1 MRAPLRRAVFMLV
14 VAGLVAGTLAYGFWP
29 QPLPVDVAVIER
41 GPIRVTV
48 DGEGKARVRNVYIV
62 SAPLAGRITRV
73 DLKAGDEV
81 EANRTLITSLEETD
95 PAFLDARTRA
105 KLEAQLR
112 AAEASFN
119 LAKAEL
125 EQARAALAFSKSE
138 LQRSETLFERGTV
151 TARGLEQAKLDL
163 QTHETRVAAAQAA
176 QAMRHFEVEMARAA
190 LIEPG
195 EGEFYSASARCCI
208 PVRSPVDG
216 RVLRVLRESETVVQA
231 GEPLIEIGNPTD
243 LEIVVDLPSSEAVRI
258 PADAA
263 VAIEAWGGVQALS
276 GRVRQVEPSAFT
288 KVSALGIEEQRV
300 NVIIDLN
307 EPPAAR
313 RALGHGF
320 RVLAKVVVYAAE
332 DAVLVPAGA
341 LFREERHWAVFVAVD
356 GRARLRQVE
365 IGANDGRLAEVSDGL
380 SEGESVVVYP
390 NDRINDGVRIA
401 PRS

>member
-341 LFREERHWAVFVAVD
+341 LFREGRHWAVFVAVD